1 MTASRLTLML
11 FEQAFARAT
20 KKYVPNHLRLS
31 IHQSTGQ
38 HKVSISL
45 LPTDGMF
52 TTPWHCTVALRTD
65 GSIIRGLNS
74 FTRMAVP
81 ATSRRQKETKW
92 QRETSKTRNRSRRGL
107 C

>member
-1 MTASRLTLML
+1 ML

-45 LPTDGMF
+45 LATNGMF

-65 GSIIRGLNS
+65 GSIISKPKIEFEFDPRFELVHENGRPSYFQETEGNE
-74 FTRMAVP
+74 MAEGDLEDEE
-81 ATSRRQKETKW
+81 SE
-92 QRETSKTRNRSRRGL
+92 
-107 C
+107 